1 MYTGFRPAFTILKRI
16 DAADRSWI
24 LQDSARNPTNP
35 VITTFSAEASDQEYT
50 SDASGGYNVDYV
62 SNGFKIRN
70 TNVNWN
76 ASGGTYIYMAFAEQP
91 FKYANAR

>member
-1 MYTGFRPAFTILKRI
+1 M
-16 DAADRSWI
+16 
-24 LQDSARNPTNP
+24 QDSARSPANP
-35 VITTFSAEASDQEYT
+35 VIIENDAESNAVEY
-50 SDASGGYNVDYV
+50 SSNASGGYNIDYV
-62 SNGFKIRN
+62 SNGFKIRT